1 MMSVYSSVLLVAV
14 AWMVSSCV
22 VVSGFAPTNFGVGRP
37 AVVSMQAVQLPA
49 ADLMSP
55 MPTTTTTTFSAAP
68 QFTVSPSATALDQG
82 VQSFVTSSSN
92 VVSLKE
98 RHVPTPEEIASKKNN
113 FNAIFWGGGFVAPF
127 LATFYYFGLKFWER

>member
-1 MMSVYSSVLLVAV
+1 MKSMYSSVILVVV
-14 AWMVSSCV
+14 ACMVSSCV
-22 VVSGFAPTNFGVGRP
+22 VVSGFAPTNFGVRRS

-55 MPTTTTTTFSAAP
+55 MPTTTSTFSAAP

-98 RHVPTPEEIASKKNN
+98 RVVPTAEEIAAKKNN